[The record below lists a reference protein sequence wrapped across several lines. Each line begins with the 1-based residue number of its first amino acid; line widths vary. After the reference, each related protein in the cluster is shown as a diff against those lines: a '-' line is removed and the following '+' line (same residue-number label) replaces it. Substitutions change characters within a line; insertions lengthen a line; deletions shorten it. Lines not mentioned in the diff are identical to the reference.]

1 MKSQKEDGVMMTD
14 TNRLREL
21 AEDVKNRDWEFV
33 DQDSGQF
40 VVAVVNR
47 SKKGS
52 AHDKIK
58 HICGLAGFASKTEEF
73 RFIAAANPQAIIALI
88 DELEKTKAQLA
99 EANWVLRFYGCV
111 DSYFDGSVGLENSA
125 IEDDMGA
132 QVNQYLEKWKVG
144 K

>member
-1 MKSQKEDGVMMTD
+1 MTD
-14 TNRLREL
+14 TKRLREL
-21 AEDVKNRDWEFV
+21 AENVKNRDWEFV
-33 DQDSGQF
+33 DQDGGQF

-88 DELEKTKAQLA
+88 DELEKT
-99 EANWVLRFYGCV
+99 ER
-111 DSYFDGSVGLENSA
+111 ENSRLTRGLVQIQHILRSRHLSDGEMCLA
-125 IEDDMGA
+125 ALSEATSVMIRLD
-132 QVNQYLEKWKVG
+132 EKMEG
-144 K
+144 DA